1 MGAARGVLAS
11 PFGRRVGPLA
21 AGSFWCMAQC
31 ALRAGQWLDP
41 LFFPS
46 LRAPVIDRPVV
57 IAGLPR
63 TGTTFL
69 QRWLHDAG
77 VGTGQELWRI
87 LCPSSTLQALAKPL
101 VPWLEP
107 LSPTRLHPPEIHRS
121 GLQEVE
127 ADDASLF
134 LHHLDGFFLY
144 GFLLAHA
151 DEDLRSWID
160 SRDRDTSGRDYAW
173 LRACWARNLAST
185 GGTRVLAKLF
195 SAGGDIP
202 ALLRAFPDA
211 KVIYTQRD
219 PRECIPS
226 AMSLLTSV
234 LDANLGYSSLPAASK
249 QRYLDRIYAALVE
262 LMRRFHE
269 DWSSGA
275 FPREQVFL
283 LPHHRLRTDFEETMH
298 SLLAWLEHPLDGSMQ
313 ERIRKQAERQAARS
327 SAHRYSLSEYGLD
340 EAAILRDCADWM
352 QPSAAPG

>member
-1 MGAARGVLAS
+1 MQS
-11 PFGRRVGPLA
+11 
-21 AGSFWCMAQC
+21 
-31 ALRAGQWLDP
+31 ALRFGQWIDP
-41 LFFPS
+41 FFFPS
-46 LRAPVIDRPVV
+46 VRNPRIESPIV

-69 QRWLHDAG
+69 QRWLHAEG

-87 LCPSSTLQALAKPL
+87 LCPSATLQAVARPL
-101 VPWLEP
+101 VPYLEP
-107 LSPTRLHPPEIHRS
+107 FSPTRHHPPEIHRS
-121 GLQEVE
+121 GLSEVE

-151 DEDLRSWID
+151 DEDLREWID
-160 SRDRDTSGRDYAW
+160 SRVRDTSARDYAW
-173 LRACWARNLAST
+173 LRRCWARNLAST

-211 KVIYTQRD
+211 RVIYTRRD

-234 LDANLGYSSLPAASK
+234 LDAELGFHSLPK
-249 QRYLDRIYAALVE
+249 ELQRRYLDRIYDALVE
-262 LMRRFHE
+262 LMRRFHQ

-275 FPREQVFL
+275 FPQEQVFL
-283 LPHHRLRTDFEETMH
+283 LPHQELRSDFSGTMHRLLE
-298 SLLAWLEHPLDGSMQ
+298 WLGHPVGSAL
-313 ERIRKQAERQAARS
+313 EARIQVQASQQTSRAS
-327 SAHRYSLSEYGLD
+327 GHRYSLSEYGLD
-340 EAAILRDCADWM
+340 EAAILRDCAEWM
-352 QPSAAPG
+352 QPSPPTG